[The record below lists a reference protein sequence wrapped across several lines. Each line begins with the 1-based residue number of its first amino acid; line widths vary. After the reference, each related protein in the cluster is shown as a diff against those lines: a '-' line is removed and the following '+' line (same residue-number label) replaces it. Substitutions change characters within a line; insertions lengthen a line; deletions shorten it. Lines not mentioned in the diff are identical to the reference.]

1 MHRRFRA
8 AGRRSARRPTGPL
21 CYGKSVLLQEIAGQP
36 RALAV
41 LGRALASGHVAH
53 AYLFDGPPGVGK
65 RQAALGLAMA
75 LDCETS
81 PGRACGQCE
90 TCRRIAAGLHPDVLT
105 ITSDGA
111 QIVMEQA
118 QQIVAL
124 GQQRPHEARARVII
138 LDDADRLNANASNCL
153 LKTLEEPLR
162 GTHIVL
168 VTSAPEKLLPTIR
181 SRTQR
186 VRFDRIAE
194 AALVQV
200 AAARGADPA
209 SARVA
214 AVMADGSMARF
225 LATLA
230 TPAGPADKPPA
241 SAPDDEETDERAG
254 KTAGSSAEPGSVAGH
269 DLTVEMARTLRR
281 AAAARGVAPILDA
294 AADLGNKDAKEQ
306 LPVALALLARAYRDA
321 LVIAAGAPELA
332 VLSGDAAA
340 DLAPPP
346 GAGHGLGGLSRA
358 LAAIVEADTA
368 LAGNVNATMALER
381 LLLGL
386 RREERAAT

>member
-1 MHRRFRA
+1 VS
-8 AGRRSARRPTGPL
+8 GRRRAGLL
-21 CYGKSVLLQEIAGQP
+21 CYGKPVLLEEIAGQP

-41 LGRALASGHVAH
+41 LGRALTSGHLAH

-65 RQAALGLAMA
+65 RQAAIGVAMA

-81 PGRACGQCE
+81 PGHACGHCE

-105 ITSDGA
+105 VTSDGA

-138 LDDADRLNANASNCL
+138 IDDADRLNANASNCL

-194 AALVQV
+194 ATLLQI

-209 SARVA
+209 GARVA

-225 LATLA
+225 LAAL
-230 TPAGPADKPPA
+230 GA
-241 SAPDDEETDERAG
+241 SVPDAPRAG
-254 KTAGSSAEPGSVAGH
+254 RQTAEADADEAGDADDDTKGAVAGSDV
-269 DLTVEMARTLRR
+269 TVEMARALRR
-281 AAAARGVAPILDA
+281 AAAARGVAPILDVA
-294 AADLGNKDAKEQ
+294 AELGNKDAKEQ

-332 VLSGDAAA
+332 VLSGDAGA

-346 GAGHGLGGLSRA
+346 TSGHGLSGLSRA
-358 LAAIVEADTA
+358 LGAIVEADTA

>member
-1 MHRRFRA
+1 
-8 AGRRSARRPTGPL
+8 
-21 CYGKSVLLQEIAGQP
+21 VLLQDIAGQP

-41 LGRALASGHVAH
+41 LERALGSGHVAH

-75 LDCETS
+75 LDCEAS

-194 AALVQV
+194 AALLQV
-200 AAARGADPA
+200 AAARGADAA

-225 LATLA
+225 LTTVGTLA
-230 TPAGPADKPPA
+230 DTAPAVERSG
-241 SAPDDEETDERAG
+241 DETEEDAG
-254 KTAGSSAEPGSVAGH
+254 KAAGSSREAGAAAGH
-269 DLTVEMARTLRR
+269 DVTVEMARALRR
-281 AAAARGVAPILDA
+281 AAAARGVAPILDT

-332 VLSGDAAA
+332 VLSGDAAT

-346 GAGHGLGGLSRA
+346 GAGHGLSGLSRA

>member
-1 MHRRFRA
+1 M
-8 AGRRSARRPTGPL
+8 
-21 CYGKSVLLQEIAGQP
+21 LLQEITGQP

-75 LDCETS
+75 LDCEAS
-81 PGRACGQCE
+81 PGRACGRCE

-194 AALVQV
+194 AALLQV
-200 AAARGADPA
+200 AAARGADAA

-225 LATLA
+225 LAKLVDTAADVALA
-230 TPAGPADKPPA
+230 PERTGEQADE
-241 SAPDDEETDERAG
+241 DG
-254 KTAGSSAEPGSVAGH
+254 KAAGSSAETGAAGGH
-269 DLTVEMARTLRR
+269 DVTVAMARTLRR

-332 VLSGDAAA
+332 VLSGEAAA

-358 LAAIVEADTA
+358 LGAIVEADTA

>member
-1 MHRRFRA
+1 V
-8 AGRRSARRPTGPL
+8 L
-21 CYGKSVLLQEIAGQP
+21 CYGNSVLLQEIAGQP

-75 LDCETS
+75 LDCEAS

-118 QQIVAL
+118 QQVVAL
-124 GQQRPHEARARVII
+124 GQQRPHEARARIII

-162 GTHIVL
+162 GTHLVL

-194 AALVQV
+194 AALLQV

-230 TPAGPADKPPA
+230 ATAA
-241 SAPDDEETDERAG
+241 SVEPSAEGTEEDAG
-254 KTAGSSAEPGSVAGH
+254 KAAEAGAAAAH
-269 DLTVEMARTLRR
+269 DVTVEMARALRR

-321 LVIAAGAPELA
+321 LVVAAGAPELA
-332 VLSGDAAA
+332 VLAGEAAA

>member
-1 MHRRFRA
+1 M
-8 AGRRSARRPTGPL
+8 
-21 CYGKSVLLQEIAGQP
+21 LLQEIAGQP

-41 LGRALASGHVAH
+41 LGRALASGHLAH
-53 AYLFDGPPGVGK
+53 AYLFEGPPGVGK
-65 RQAALGLAMA
+65 RQAALGVAQA

-105 ITSDGA
+105 VVSDGA

-138 LDDADRLNANASNCL
+138 IDDADRLNANASNCL

-186 VRFDRIAE
+186 VRFERIAE
-194 AALVQV
+194 ATLLQV
-200 AAARGADPA
+200 GAARGADPA
-209 SARVA
+209 RVRVA

-225 LATLA
+225 LAALA
-230 TPAGPADKPPA
+230 P
-241 SAPDDEETDERAG
+241 SAPEPSRGAKKTDEAEDVGAG
-254 KTAGSSAEPGSVAGH
+254 GDAQDGPVADAGSDV
-269 DLTVEMARTLRR
+269 TVEMARALRR
-281 AAAARGVAPILDA
+281 AAASREVTPILDA
-294 AADLGNKDAKEQ
+294 AAELGNKDAKEQ

-332 VLSGDAAA
+332 VLAGEAAA